1 MLRDNA
7 SLLDIAR
14 FSGLIL
20 EFTES
25 MSQDEFN
32 GDIKTQAAVLYYLT
46 IIGEAVKRIS
56 MEFRSQHPEIAWKQ
70 IAGMRDKVTHQYDRV
85 KLEVVWQAVQL
96 DIPDLIEK
104 ITPLLPIEEESE
116 SE

>member
-1 MLRDNA
+1 MQRDNA

-32 GDIKTQAAVLYYLT
+32 EDIKTQAAVLYYLT
-46 IIGEAVKRIS
+46 IIGEAIQRNI
-56 MEFRSQHPEIAWKQ
+56 PE
-70 IAGMRDKVTHQYDRV
+70 
-85 KLEVVWQAVQL
+85 
-96 DIPDLIEK
+96 LIEA
-104 ITPLLPIEEESE
+104 IAPLLPIEEE
-116 SE
+116 